1 MSVRNHKST
10 LRKIPKWRGPHL
22 HRGERKHSTQKL
34 NTVDMDVHFIC
45 QPGLCEQ
52 GPIGYSETFSIP
64 TEYFTHGAV

>member
-1 MSVRNHKST
+1 MSVMNHKST
-10 LRKIPKWRGPHL
+10 LRKTPKGRRPHL

-45 QPGLCEQ
+45 QAGLCEQ
-52 GPIGYSETFSIP
+52 GPLGYSETFSIP